1 MLKPS
6 NGWRSAT
13 QLGRNRYL
21 CLSYRTLVRYTTSDL
36 KNWTWLGRAQRR
48 SRASLG
54 LVALTLACQRPPVD
68 VRATE
73 QPASSLVP
81 RGDTPG
87 TSPATPTPPLQP
99 VATRDIP
106 AAWRWP
112 LSEPVARA
120 RQFLV
125 VSDAPLATS
134 AGVDV
139 LARGG
144 NAVDAAVTVAFVLAV
159 VYPEAGN
166 LGGGGFAVVR
176 DGHGQRAA
184 LDFRETAPARAH
196 RDMYREQARR
206 ALPAAAGAKSAPAA
220 SREGHL
226 SAGVPGSVAGLWALH
241 QRFGSKPWHEL
252 CEAAI
257 GLARG
262 GYTVDARLARSL
274 ADSAGKL
281 ERFDASRRL
290 LLPGGHSPAE
300 GDRLVNGDL
309 ARVLSDIAE
318 RGPAGFYVGPTAALI
333 VREMQRG
340 GGIMSLADLEGYRP
354 RWREPIEVGYR
365 GHTLVSMPPPS
376 SGGVALALIANILAG
391 DALGERGYHSPEH
404 LHALA
409 EAMRRAFADRNALIG
424 DPDFV
429 SVPLAPLLAPAYG
442 VERRRT
448 ITARA
453 TPSSEVGPGLPK
465 REGEHTTHIAVVDGE
480 GSAVSLTTTINDFYG
495 SGVTVTGAGFLLN
508 DEMDDFTTDPGLPN
522 LFGLVQGEANAIAP
536 GKRMLSSMAPTLV
549 LDASGAVRAVA
560 GARGGPRIISAT
572 WQVISNVIDF
582 GMNAR
587 EAVSAPRLHH
597 QWLPDE
603 ILLEQGG
610 FSAEQAAALESRG
623 HPLRLVP
630 DLASSPLILRAP
642 ASGEWTGVADPRRGG
657 SAAGR

>member
-1 MLKPS
+1 L
-6 NGWRSAT
+6 N
-13 QLGRNRYL
+13 
-21 CLSYRTLVRYTTSDL
+21 
-36 KNWTWLGRAQRR
+36 
-48 SRASLG
+48 LG
-54 LVALTLACQRPPVD
+54 LVALALACQRPPAD
-68 VRATE
+68 VRTTD
-73 QPASSLVP
+73 QPPSSLAR
-81 RGDTPG
+81 RGDAPG
-87 TSPATPTPPLQP
+87 APAAAPTPE
-99 VATRDIP
+99 RGIP
-106 AAWRWP
+106 DDWRWP
-112 LSEPVARA
+112 LTEPMART
-120 RQFLV
+120 RHFLV

-139 LARGG
+139 LAQGG

-196 RDMYREQARR
+196 RDMYREHAGR
-206 ALPAAAGAKSAPAA
+206 ALPALARAKSVPSA
-220 SREGHL
+220 SKEGHL

-241 QRFGSKPWHEL
+241 QRFGSKPWPEL
-252 CEAAI
+252 FDAAI
-257 GLARG
+257 RLARA

-290 LLPGGHSPAE
+290 LLPDGHPPVE
-300 GDRLVNGDL
+300 GDRLTNEDL
-309 ARVLSDIAE
+309 ARVLGDIAE
-318 RGPAGFYVGPTAALI
+318 RGPAGFYIGPTAALI

-340 GGIMSLADLEGYRP
+340 GGIMSLGDLESYRP
-354 RWREPIEVGYR
+354 KWREPIEFSYR
-365 GHTLVSMPPPS
+365 GHTFVSMPPPS

-391 DALGERGYHSPEH
+391 DALAERGYHSPEH
-404 LHALA
+404 LHELA
-409 EAMRRAFADRNALIG
+409 EAMRRAFADRNALLG

-442 VERRRT
+442 AERRRT

-453 TPSSEVGPGLPK
+453 TPSSEVGPGLPR
-465 REGEHTTHIAVVDGE
+465 REGDHTTHIAVVDGE
-480 GSAVSLTTTINDFYG
+480 GAAVSLTTTINDFYG

-508 DEMDDFTTDPGLPN
+508 DEMDDFTTDPGSAN

-549 LDASGAVRAVA
+549 LDARGAVRAVA

-572 WQVISNVIDF
+572 WQVLSNIVDF
-582 GMNAR
+582 GMDAR

-610 FSAEQAAALESRG
+610 FSPEQTAALESRG
-623 HPLRLVP
+623 HQLRLVP
-630 DLASSPLILRAP
+630 DLASSPVILRDLS
-642 ASGEWTGVADPRRGG
+642 SGEWTGVADPRRGG
-657 SAAGR
+657 SAAGQ